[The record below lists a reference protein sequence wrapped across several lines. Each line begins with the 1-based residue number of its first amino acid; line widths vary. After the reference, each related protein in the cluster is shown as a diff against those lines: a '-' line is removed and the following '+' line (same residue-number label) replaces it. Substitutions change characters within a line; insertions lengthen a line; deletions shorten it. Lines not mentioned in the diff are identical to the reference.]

1 MYPQKIALYQR
12 GNIPKDGRFAAGG
25 GGDLSTP
32 KAQSS

>member
-25 GGDLSTP
+25 GNLSTP